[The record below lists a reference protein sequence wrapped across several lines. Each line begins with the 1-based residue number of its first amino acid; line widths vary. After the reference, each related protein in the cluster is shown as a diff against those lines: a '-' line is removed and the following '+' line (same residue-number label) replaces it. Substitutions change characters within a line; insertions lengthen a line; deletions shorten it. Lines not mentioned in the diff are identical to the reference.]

1 MTAASPIEVSV
12 KPHYLDEQ
20 SDPEH
25 NRYVFAYTVTITN
38 NGDEAAT
45 LESRHWLIIDGDEK
59 VQEVRGSGVIGEQP
73 TIAPGDHYEY
83 SSGAVLETA
92 TGTMEGSYQ
101 MISESGDKFEAPI
114 AMFSLTHPSA
124 LH

>member
-12 KPHYLDEQ
+12 KTRYLEEQ
-20 SDPEH
+20 SDPQQR
-25 NRYVFAYTVTITN
+25 RYVFAYTVTIVN

-45 LESRHWLIIDGDEK
+45 LQSRHWLIIDGDEK
-59 VQEVRGSGVIGEQP
+59 VQEVRGNGVIGEQP

-83 SSGAVLETA
+83 ASGAVLETP

-101 MISESGDKFEAPI
+101 MISESGESFEAPI
-114 AMFSLTHPSA
+114 AMFSLIHPSA